1 MTGSELCNKVIGEV
15 SNVIVGKDEV
25 IKKIMLAIIAGGNI
39 LIEDVPG
46 TGKTTLALSFSK
58 AMSLD
63 YNRIQFTP
71 DVMPSDVTGF
81 SMYNKKTGEFEYVK
95 GGIMCNMF
103 LADEINRTSSKTQS
117 ALLEAME
124 EHKVTVDGKTRPIPE
139 PFIVMATQNPVG
151 SVGTHMLP
159 ESQVDRFMFKL
170 SMGYPSVENEVMM
183 LKGKQGSNPLDR
195 VTPVFSGEI
204 LCKIREEVDNIFVHD
219 SIYEYIAKISAK
231 TRDMSEVALGISPR
245 GSIAILK
252 AAKANAYMN
261 SRNYVVPDDIKEI
274 LLSTAE
280 HRVILNTKA
289 KLSGVK
295 VSDIVNRI
303 LKETKV
309 EEHNEE

>member
-124 EHKVTVDGKTRPIPE
+124 EHKVTVDSKTRPIPE

-195 VTPVFSGEI
+195 VTPVFNGEI
-204 LCKIREEVDNIFVHD
+204 LCKIREEVDSIFVHD

-309 EEHNEE
+309 EEHNEK

>member
-1 MTGSELCNKVIGEV
+1 
-15 SNVIVGKDEV
+15 
-25 IKKIMLAIIAGGNI
+25 ML
-39 LIEDVPG
+39 
-46 TGKTTLALSFSK
+46 
-58 AMSLD
+58 
-63 YNRIQFTP
+63 
-71 DVMPSDVTGF
+71 
-81 SMYNKKTGEFEYVK
+81 
-95 GGIMCNMF
+95 
-103 LADEINRTSSKTQS
+103 
-117 ALLEAME
+117 
-124 EHKVTVDGKTRPIPE
+124 
-139 PFIVMATQNPVG
+139 
-151 SVGTHMLP
+151 
-159 ESQVDRFMFKL
+159 
-170 SMGYPSVENEVMM
+170 
-183 LKGKQGSNPLDR
+183 
-195 VTPVFSGEI
+195 

-309 EEHNEE
+309 EEHNEK

>member
-1 MTGSELCNKVIGEV
+1 MTGSEICNKVIAEITK
-15 SNVIVGKDEV
+15 VIVGKDD
-25 IKKIMLAIIAGGNI
+25 IIRNIMLAIIADGNI

-46 TGKTTLALSFSK
+46 VGKTTLALAFSR

-124 EHKVTVDGKTRPIPE
+124 EHKVTVDGQTRDIPE

-151 SVGTHMLP
+151 CVGTHMLP

-170 SMGYPSVENEVMM
+170 SMGYPSVENEILM
-183 LKGKQGSNPLDR
+183 LKGKQGGNPLDR
-195 VTPVFSGEI
+195 VENVITGDI
-204 LCKIREEVDNIFVHD
+204 LCKIRSEVEDIFVHD
-219 SIYEYIAKISAK
+219 SIYEYIAELSSY
-231 TRDMSEVALGISPR
+231 TRGLSDVELGMSPR
-245 GSIAILK
+245 GSIALLK
-252 AAKANAYMN
+252 AAKANAYM
-261 SRNYVVPDDIKEI
+261 SGRNYVIPDDIKEI
-274 LLSTAE
+274 FANVAI
-280 HRVILNTKA
+280 HRIILTTKA
-289 KLSGVK
+289 KLNNVTVMDIINK
-295 VSDIVNRI
+295 V
-303 LKETKV
+303 LKEV
-309 EEHNEE
+309 EVRKHNEK